1 MIPRK
6 TIILLVVSSSIFFE
20 ALDIAIVNLAIPL
33 IQKEFALPPD
43 TTQWMQTLYV
53 LFYGGFL
60 ILGGKLADVIGRK
73 KVFMAGSALFLFTSF
88 GAGISTSFEML
99 TSFRALQGLGAALVM
114 PSALSII
121 TNTFT
126 EQGERNKAI
135 GIFGSFAAIGS
146 GSGLSLGGLIATYL
160 GWQWIFFINVPVIL
174 IAIVM
179 GIIYITPDESFKAE
193 QKPDVLSGALLTA
206 GIIMLTYII
215 HDLKNI
221 QENYL
226 IHGVLAGT
234 MLLCF
239 RKCLHRI
246 RNSKNPMID
255 FSLFEKP
262 MTRVGNVVF
271 VLLGAF
277 FTGYLFTISQIMQ
290 NSMGL
295 SAAKAGLILFPFSVL
310 SAVVSKTFLPMF
322 LKKFSILQGGS
333 LGMLLMTSGGIL
345 LFIASKFQFN
355 YTLVLLSVACVTGM
369 GIAVCF
375 TCLIVICIQEI
386 PVEHHGLASSVANT
400 AYFFGAGLG
409 LSLIG
414 LCIQFDR
421 NDLQQTLPII
431 TLILYA
437 AIGLGWLWIT
447 SLKNHQTVVNKKI
460 SF

>member
-1 MIPRK
+1 MISRK

-43 TTQWMQTLYV
+43 TIQWMQTLYV

-99 TSFRALQGLGAALVM
+99 TAFRSFQGLGAALVM

-126 EQGERNKAI
+126 EPGERNKAI

-146 GSGLSLGGLIATYL
+146 GSGLSLGGLIATYM

-174 IAIVM
+174 LAIVM
-179 GIIYITPDESFKAE
+179 GIIYITPDESFKSE
-193 QKPDVLSGALLTA
+193 CKPDILSGALLTA

-221 QENYL
+221 QENYI
-226 IHGVLAGT
+226 IHGVLAGAV
-234 MLLCF
+234 LLCF
-239 RKCLHRI
+239 RKCLSRI
-246 RNSKNPMID
+246 RNSKHPLID
-255 FSLFEKP
+255 FSLFDKP

-295 SAAKAGLILFPFSVL
+295 SAARAGVMLFPFSIL
-310 SAVVSKTFLPMF
+310 SAIVSKTFLPAF
-322 LKKFSILQGGS
+322 LKKFSILQGGL
-333 LGMLLMTSGGIL
+333 LGMLLMTCGGLL

-355 YTLVLLSVACVTGM
+355 YVLVLLSVACVTGA

-386 PVEHHGLASSVANT
+386 PAEHHGLASSVANT

-414 LCIQFDR
+414 LGLQFNRHDP
-421 NDLQQTLPII
+421 QQTLPII
-431 TLILYA
+431 TLIHYA
-437 AIGLGWLWIT
+437 GIGLGWLWIN
-447 SLKNHQTVVNKKI
+447 SLKNHQTFVHKEI
-460 SF
+460 SS

>member
-33 IQKEFALPPD
+33 IQKEFVLPPD
-43 TTQWMQTLYV
+43 TVQWMQTLYV

-60 ILGGKLADVIGRK
+60 ILGGKLADVVGRK
-73 KVFMAGSALFLFTSF
+73 KVFMAGSGLFLFTSF
-88 GAGISTSFEML
+88 GAAVSTSFEML
-99 TSFRALQGLGAALVM
+99 TSFRAFQGLGAALVM

-126 EQGERNKAI
+126 EVGERNKAI

-146 GSGLSLGGLIATYL
+146 GSGLSIGGLIATYL

-174 IAIVM
+174 ITIVM
-179 GIIYITPDESFKAE
+179 GFIYITPDESYKSGN
-193 QKPDVLSGALLTA
+193 KPDVLSGALLTA
-206 GIIMLTYII
+206 GIVMLTYII

-221 QENYL
+221 QENYI
-226 IHGVLAGT
+226 IHGVLAGAV
-234 MLLCF
+234 LLSF
-239 RKCLHRI
+239 RKTLSRI
-246 RNSKNPMID
+246 RKSKHPLID

-295 SAAKAGLILFPFSVL
+295 TAAKAGLILFPFSVL
-310 SAVVSKTFLPMF
+310 SAVVSKTFLPAF
-322 LKKFSILQGGS
+322 LKRFSILQGGI
-333 LGMLLMTSGGIL
+333 LGMLLMTTGGVL
-345 LFIASKFQFN
+345 LFLASKFQFN
-355 YTLVLLSVACVTGM
+355 YVLVLMSVACVTGM

-386 PVEHHGLASSVANT
+386 PAEHHGLASSVANT
-400 AYFFGAGLG
+400 SYFFGAGLG

-414 LCIQFDR
+414 LCLQIYPA
-421 NDLQQTLPII
+421 DLQQTLPIVV
-431 TLILYA
+431 LILYA
-437 AIGLGWLWIT
+437 GLGVGWLWMN
-447 SLKNHQTVVNKKI
+447 SLKNHQTFVHKEI
-460 SF
+460 SS

>member
-1 MIPRK
+1 MISRN

-33 IQKEFALPPD
+33 IQKEFVLPAD
-43 TTQWMQTLYV
+43 TIQWMQTLYV

-73 KVFMAGSALFLFTSF
+73 KVFIAGSSLFLLTSF

-99 TSFRALQGLGAALVM
+99 TAFRALQGLGAALVM

-126 EQGERNKAI
+126 ETQERNNAI

-146 GSGLSLGGLIATYL
+146 GSGLSLGGLIATYM

-179 GIIYITPDESFKAE
+179 GVIYITPDDSIKSK

-226 IHGVLAGT
+226 VHGVLAGAI
-234 MLLCF
+234 LLGF
-239 RKCLHRI
+239 RKCLTRI
-246 RNSKNPMID
+246 RKSANPLID
-255 FSLFEKP
+255 FSLFDKP

-295 SAAKAGLILFPFSVL
+295 SAAKAGVMLFPFSIL
-310 SAVVSKTFLPMF
+310 SAIVSKTFLPAF
-322 LKKFSILQGGS
+322 LKRFSILQGGL
-333 LGMLLMTSGGIL
+333 LGMLLMTSGGVIL
-345 LFIASKFQFN
+345 FVASKFEFN
-355 YTLVLLSVACVTGM
+355 YVLVLMSVACVTGA

-386 PVEHHGLASSVANT
+386 PAEHHGLASSVANT

-414 LCIQFDR
+414 LCLQFDR
-421 NDLQQTLPII
+421 NDLKQTLPII

-437 AIGLGWLWIT
+437 AIGLGWLWIN
-447 SLKNHQTVVNKKI
+447 SVKKHQTFEA
-460 SF
+460 SS